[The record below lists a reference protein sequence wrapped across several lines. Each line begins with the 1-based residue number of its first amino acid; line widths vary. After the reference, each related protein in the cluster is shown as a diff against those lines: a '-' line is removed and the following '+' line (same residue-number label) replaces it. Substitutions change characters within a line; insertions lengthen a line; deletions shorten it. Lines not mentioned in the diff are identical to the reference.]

1 MMRFLSAAI
10 LLASSLALWGCLAT
24 AEDTRADEVIER
36 AAFLFS
42 HYSEAQKRQ
51 DAQMLGVVRGDLR
64 RLNVDAFDV
73 LIRCLSSKNQEVQGY
88 AAFALGFSAHRGA
101 IAPLASA
108 TSHPDETVRG
118 NAIAALG
125 QLGFPDAPAEPFQRL
140 IKDPVPDVR
149 QAALFG
155 LTFLAGPNGDLG
167 MLDAVHGCLEDPDP
181 QVRAEALIVLRK
193 IRSKVSVAPILAI
206 SVKDPEPQV
215 RAGAAQTL
223 GAIGK
228 DAKEATPFLVEML
241 KDEYHKVVEATWAAL
256 NRIHEKDFD
265 RSYATWRDWYE
276 DEQKVHY
283 TCLEH
288 KEVSE
293 LSPGLCP
300 KCRNRLERISRE
312 GLRRVEPPP
321 VAAPGLYVCPDHPE
335 ILTTTPTKC
344 GKPGCGKDL
353 VPKKPDPV
361 IYTCPDHPEILTT
374 TPTKC
379 GKPGCAKDLVPKK

>member
-1 MMRFLSAAI
+1 MMRFLTAAI
-10 LLASSLALWGCLAT
+10 LLSSALGLGGCLGS
-24 AEDTRADEVIER
+24 AEDYRSDEVIER

-51 DAQMLGVVRGDLR
+51 DAQMLGVLRSDLR
-64 RLNVDAFDV
+64 RLNTDSFDV
-73 LIRCLSSKNQEVQGY
+73 LIKCLSSKNQEMQGY
-88 AAFALGFSAHRGA
+88 AAFALGFSA
-101 IAPLASA
+101 
-108 TSHPDETVRG
+108 TNHPDNAVRG

-125 QLGFPDAPAEPFQRL
+125 QLGFADVSPEPFQRL
-140 IKDPVPDVR
+140 VKDPIPDVR

-155 LTFLAGPNGDLG
+155 LTILAGPKGDLG
-167 MLDAVHGCLEDPDP
+167 MLDEVHQCLEDPDP

-193 IRSKVSVAPILAI
+193 LRRKESVPPILAI
-206 SVKDPEPQV
+206 SIKDLEPQV
-215 RAGAAQTL
+215 RAGAAQVL

-228 DAKEATPFLVEML
+228 EAKEATPFLVEML
-241 KDEYHKVVEATWAAL
+241 KDEYHKVVEAAWIAL
-256 NRIHEKDFD
+256 NKIHEKDLD
-265 RSYATWRDWYE
+265 RSYSTWRDWYE

-293 LSPGLCP
+293 LNPGLCP

-312 GLRRVEPPP
+312 GVRKPDP
-321 VAAPGLYVCPDHPE
+321 APSLGVSTGLFVCPDHPE
-335 ILTTTPTKC
+335 ILTTTAAKC

-361 IYTCPDHPEILTT
+361 TYSCPDHPEILTT
-374 TPTKC
+374 TPAKC